1 MAFGQPSY
9 YFPQGGA
16 IADQLASYKQLY
28 QPMYQPQ
35 MMTQVQTQPGSGMLW
50 VQGEAAAKSWAVAPG
65 ASVVLW
71 DSENPFIY
79 IKSADLSGIPSMR
92 TLRWEEYHPEATQ
105 QAAQANTGDFA
116 PMGTVRALEEKI
128 KALEERIESLH
139 KTEEAHQ

>member
-9 YFPQGGA
+9 YFQQGGA
-16 IADQLASYKQLY
+16 IADQLASYKQPY

-92 TLRWEEYHPEATQ
+92 TLRWEEYHPEAAQ
-105 QAAQANTGDFA
+105 QAAQAHTGDFA
-116 PMGTVRALEEKI
+116 PMGTVRALEDKI